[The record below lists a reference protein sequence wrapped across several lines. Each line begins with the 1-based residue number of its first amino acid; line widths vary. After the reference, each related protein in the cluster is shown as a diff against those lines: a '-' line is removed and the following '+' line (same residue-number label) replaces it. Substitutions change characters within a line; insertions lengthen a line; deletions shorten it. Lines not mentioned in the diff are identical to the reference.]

1 MTKEELQKQVNRLL
15 KEIVELNE
23 LNDKQEDKIK
33 ELKQQLKDSNPKIQN
48 AYLTDIYNIFALDG
62 DLYLQSEHLRLI
74 INCESFL
81 GDLDLINHLVLKENK
96 KTQQMYLDNLKET
109 INKYA

>member
-15 KEIVELNE
+15 KDIVELNE
-23 LNDKQEDKIK
+23 LNDKQDDKIK
-33 ELKQQLKDSNPKIQN
+33 ELKQQLKESKPKIQN
-48 AYLTDIYNIFALDG
+48 AYLSDIYNIFALDG
-62 DLYLQSEHLRLI
+62 ELYLQSEHLRLI
-74 INCESFL
+74 INCESL
-81 GDLDLINHLVLKENK
+81 ISNLDLINDLVLKENK

>member
-23 LNDKQEDKIK
+23 LNDKQDDNIK
-33 ELKQQLKDSNPKIQN
+33 ELKQQLKESKPKIQN
-48 AYLTDIYNIFALDG
+48 AYLSDIYNIFASDG
-62 DLYLQSEHLRLI
+62 ELYIQSEHLHLI
-74 INCESFL
+74 INCESLL
-81 GDLDLINHLVLKENK
+81 GDLDLINHFVLKENK

>member
-15 KEIVELNE
+15 KDIVELNE
-23 LNDKQEDKIK
+23 LNDKQDDKIK
-33 ELKQQLKDSNPKIQN
+33 ELKQQLKESKPKIKN
-48 AYLTDIYNIFALDG
+48 AYLSEIYDIFTTDGEIHI
-62 DLYLQSEHLRLI
+62 QSEYLHLVA
-74 INCESFL
+74 NCESL
-81 GDLDLINHLVLKENK
+81 ISDLSLINHLVLKENK